1 MSLEENHKGYLSP
14 FPFSPC
20 QLLKSSEAPN
30 RVTTKV
36 KCSGLPYAYASVE
49 APFFPNP
56 LVFSLPLM
64 KEWHF
69 IKKVWKSSGALHSK
83 SQDLYGNLIL
93 NFNLLN

>member
-14 FPFSPC
+14 FPFFQC
-20 QLLKSSEAPN
+20 QLLKSSVAPN

-56 LVFSLPLM
+56 LVFSLPLP

-69 IKKVWKSSGALHSK
+69 ITKVWKSSGALHSK
-83 SQDLYGNLIL
+83 SRDLYGNLIL